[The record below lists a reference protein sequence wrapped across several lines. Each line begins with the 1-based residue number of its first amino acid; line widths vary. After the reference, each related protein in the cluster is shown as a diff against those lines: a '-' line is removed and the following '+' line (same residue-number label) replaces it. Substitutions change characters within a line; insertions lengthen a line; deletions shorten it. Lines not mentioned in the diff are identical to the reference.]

1 MSNPSLL
8 SYIAPGINPLF
19 WKMKDYRYS
28 DNKNIVAKKTRQT
41 YHVLVS
47 DEMNYSMVEHDRK
60 IDSKEDYRVAAGDR
74 DNVVTWR

>member
-1 MSNPSLL
+1 M
-8 SYIAPGINPLF
+8 
-19 WKMKDYRYS
+19 KMKDYKQS
-28 DNKNIVAKKTRQT
+28 DNKNIVTKKTRQT

-60 IDSKEDYRVAAGDR
+60 IDSKEDYRVAADDR